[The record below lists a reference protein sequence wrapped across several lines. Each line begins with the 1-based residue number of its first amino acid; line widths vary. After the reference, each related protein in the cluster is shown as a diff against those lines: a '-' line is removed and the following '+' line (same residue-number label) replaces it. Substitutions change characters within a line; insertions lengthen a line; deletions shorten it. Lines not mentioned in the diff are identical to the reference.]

1 MGAEDAKQ
9 AIYTQTQQDIANALP
24 DPGWS
29 PRQKLALAARILFAE
44 GHGSG
49 LAGQITVRQDA
60 ATFWTIAFGFG
71 FDEATA
77 SNSIRVDAA
86 MKVHEGK
93 GFPNP
98 ANRFHAWIYGAR
110 PEARAIVHTHA
121 PWVNALSIV
130 GEPLAVAHM
139 DSTPLYND
147 VAYLKDWPGV
157 PVADDEGRIIS
168 QAIGDKRAIL
178 LAHHGMLTLGTSI
191 EEATMLAIFMERAA
205 AMQMRARAVGPIQ
218 PIPAAHAQEAHDFL
232 LTPM

>member
-9 AIYTQTQQDIANALP
+9 AIYTQTQTDIANAMP

-49 LAGQITVRQDA
+49 LAGQITSRQDA

-110 PEARAIVHTHA
+110 PEADLS
-121 PWVNALSIV
+121 AL
-130 GEPLAVAHM
+130 VA
-139 DSTPLYND
+139 
-147 VAYLKDWPGV
+147 A
-157 PVADDEGRIIS
+157 R
-168 QAIGDKRAIL
+168 
-178 LAHHGMLTLGTSI
+178 LG
-191 EEATMLAIFMERAA
+191 F
-205 AMQMRARAVGPIQ
+205 
-218 PIPAAHAQEAHDFL
+218 
-232 LTPM
+232 